1 MEMFEEE
8 RRKNVEIPRYG
19 KTLDKMGK
27 CGILKITENS
37 SCDLVPT
44 VASAKIR

>member
-8 RRKNVEIPRYG
+8 RRKNGEIPIPG
-19 KTLDKMGK
+19 KKLDKMGK

-37 SCDLVPT
+37 SCERIFLFYILKG
-44 VASAKIR
+44 A